1 MALIP
6 MDPMDEVLMASQE
19 KREAPKT
26 KRARENVGTRFD
38 QFLGDRAITSNLL
51 KAFLEI
57 EAKTCVATTLGVRF
71 SLLLKYIKKKHH
83 VVFQK
88 VQLEVAYEYIEGKR
102 ASYAAKQASIFT
114 HDEVRQILDKIDR
127 NKLTDVR
134 DFLIFIVGIYCLGR
148 VSEIYSLE
156 RKDAR
161 VGEKGIEITLARSK
175 TDAEH
180 GTQIFLIPFFI
191 EGVDISPLWEAYVKD
206 INDGFLWRRVTDPRL
221 GKGSIEEVPRDFAK
235 RLGVSDSKKYTSHGL
250 RATGATFMGDANAT
264 DLQIMAAGNWKSLA
278 VAQRYIRASRRAM
291 EQRAA
296 FISGGEPPQKRPK
309 NPQPH
314 SPTARNHRN
323 SSAAS
328 STATSATTH
337 SAFFLKLHIHQLHIH
352 SGLQLMFYS
361 PARN

>member
-1 MALIP
+1 

-26 KRARENVGTRFD
+26 KKARENVGTRFD
-38 QFLGDRAITSNLL
+38 QFLGDRAISSNLL

-57 EAKTCVATTLGVRF
+57 EAKTCVATTLAVRF

-127 NKLTDVR
+127 NKLADVR
-134 DFLIFIVGIYCLGR
+134 DFLIFIFGIYCLGR

-156 RKDAR
+156 HKDVRA
-161 VGEKGIEITLARSK
+161 GEKGIEITLTRSK

-180 GTQIFLIPFFI
+180 ETQIFLVPFFI
-191 EGVDISPLWEAYVKD
+191 EGIDISPLWDAYIKD
-206 INDGFLWRRVTDPRL
+206 IHDGFLWRRITDPRRPRL
-221 GKGSIEEVPRDFAK
+221 GKGSIEEVPRDFAM
-235 RLGVSDSKKYTSHGL
+235 RLGVSDSKKYTFHGL

-296 FISGGEPPQKRPK
+296 FISGGEPPQKRHK
-309 NPQPH
+309 NPTAPQPETTE
-314 SPTARNHRN
+314 TAP
-323 SSAAS
+323 
-328 STATSATTH
+328 
-337 SAFFLKLHIHQLHIH
+337 QP
-352 SGLQLMFYS
+352 LQQQTPQQHTVPSFSNCTFTNCTFTLGC
-361 PARN
+361 N